1 MNPEEQRIRVVRFY
15 SQQSRCYHNLK
26 SSNSIFSKT
35 THRTDLK
42 QKPKL
47 ILVARRRRC
56 QKRISF
62 IFDVCGR
69 NSRKNEIFNTSDRF
83 SRYLRIGPT
92 KKLYQ
97 KLTSPLENIR
107 FYWVPFIRSPLDA
120 IAILKFQ
127 TRFSQKRGIGP
138 TQKMHFIKSG
148 HVLHPTTKGF
158 SFIPSQFEM
167 QARKSCTDARTH
179 KKINK
184 NGDRKLS

>member
-1 MNPEEQRIRVVRFY
+1 MKFKHRTDQNTTAIIDMNPEEQRIRVVRFY

-92 KKLYQ
+92 KKVDI
-97 KLTSPLENIR
+97 SPREHKILLGP
-107 FYWVPFIRSPLDA
+107 FYS
-120 IAILKFQ
+120 
-127 TRFSQKRGIGP
+127 FS
-138 TQKMHFIKSG
+138 T
-148 HVLHPTTKGF
+148 
-158 SFIPSQFEM
+158 
-167 QARKSCTDARTH
+167 
-179 KKINK
+179 
-184 NGDRKLS
+184 